1 MAFRVY
7 FQSFVDVG
15 RSNFVPWN
23 VDFGKLSLKIAYW
36 IYLSK
41 SSNSSHCA
49 RNEGRSQGKLQTKHT
64 WESHLLIGSSEVF
77 VTLSWHNTF
86 AGVFWKKN
94 RTRVVSKLT
103 TTNYISIERLWTADF
118 EKNIHYVCR
127 AFFKKLE
134 ARKQKTIDWHS
145 AELIR
150 YQTPSLLQKYCT
162 VSISKDQSLN
172 VCQDFSGF
180 SLVIFL

>member
-1 MAFRVY
+1 MHKTGTHSPAALFWKFTKWLKRP
-7 FQSFVDVG
+7 FEDVSSTRML
-15 RSNFVPWN
+15 RSIRSSKCEINGPTHPM
-23 VDFGKLSLKIAYW
+23 LKA
-36 IYLSK
+36 K
-41 SSNSSHCA
+41 AC
-49 RNEGRSQGKLQTKHT
+49 
-64 WESHLLIGSSEVF
+64 EVF
-77 VTLSWHNTF
+77 VTSSWHNTF

-134 ARKQKTIDWHS
+134 DRKQKTIDWHS

-150 YQTPSLLQKYCT
+150 YQTPSLPQKYCT

-180 SLVIFL
+180 WCLMNFQAKFH